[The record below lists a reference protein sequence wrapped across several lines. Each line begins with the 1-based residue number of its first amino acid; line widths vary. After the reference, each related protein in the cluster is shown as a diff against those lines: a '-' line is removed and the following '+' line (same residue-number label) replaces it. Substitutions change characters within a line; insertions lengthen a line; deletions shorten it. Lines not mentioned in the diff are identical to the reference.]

1 MKETGVGAV
10 KLEGGKK
17 RAGLSM
23 LPALCCWLLVRHMV
37 DAGIAVQGHIGLTP
51 QSVSTLGGFRVQ
63 GKTCI
68 FCLHCF
74 IDKMITPWESLRT
87 RRLWRK
93 QVVSL
98 LSLNVYGLRDE
109 SHGCRFLLWSARLL
123 PSPSMSPPSVLVQV
137 LTLLVKYI
145 LSSLFYC
152 RFWCT
157 TTCWACSSILI
168 MQLYVLLDVD
178 DGCRRLPP
186 SVSNTLRL
194 VLRSTTLC
202 ASTRTRCRVS
212 SSLANSTV
220 LIRYELPS
228 MLIV

>member
-51 QSVSTLGGFRVQ
+51 QSVCTLGGFRVQ

-109 SHGCRFLLWSARLL
+109 SHGCRFLLWSARPL

-145 LSSLFYC
+145 LSLPCSIVDSGVPRLVGHAPASSSC
-152 RFWCT
+152 SCM
-157 TTCWACSSILI
+157 CSS
-168 MQLYVLLDVD
+168 MWMMDVGNSLL
-178 DGCRRLPP
+178 L
-186 SVSNTLRL
+186 
-194 VLRSTTLC
+194 
-202 ASTRTRCRVS
+202 
-212 SSLANSTV
+212 
-220 LIRYELPS
+220 
-228 MLIV
+228 